1 METGTTLLG
10 LGWCEGWN
18 HSDKNPR
25 HNRLALLCLWQNRS
39 SLLRRWSLQRM
50 FRLMVHNDTMMRF
63 VCVFT
68 FALLLALS
76 SLPVALAQ
84 DTAPVEDEDDSSEQ
98 VEQKD
103 DSYRRQMELE
113 DARSRD
119 RTYIDNT
126 HSQKANLEKI
136 DKLPEESRENIRDQ
150 LVDVIMENGE
160 WEPKDA
166 LEEYP
171 YAPTEA
177 AQSDPELMEQEQE
190 AWDEQIEKY
199 HAREAAAFGTYR
211 GPVPGP
217 GNPTG
222 QQGDG
227 SQQGQQGGQQGSG
240 QGGQDGTGDGES
252 GDGSEGTY
260 QPYQS
265 GSNGS
270 EDEVS
275 TAGVSESALDFLRG
289 GQGRQQPPPQGS
301 QPQPPQA
308 QPQSPQAQE
317 QATGVQQAQAEEQ
330 APEEGSEQAQ
340 TDQAAEQSAAQNAE
354 QAQAEQ
360 QQESPQDIQLDT
372 RGIIAIKDLDKLEGT
387 ELPGEQEDSEDP

>member
-1 METGTTLLG
+1 MTKFV
-10 LGWCEGWN
+10 N
-18 HSDKNPR
+18 K
-25 HNRLALLCLWQNRS
+25 LC
-39 SLLRRWSLQRM
+39 
-50 FRLMVHNDTMMRF
+50 
-63 VCVFT
+63 
-68 FALLLALS
+68 FALLLALYG
-76 SLPVALAQ
+76 LPLAFAQ
-84 DTAPVEDEDDSSEQ
+84 DSEPAEDEDGSSEQ
-98 VEQKD
+98 VEQRD
-103 DSYRRQMELE
+103 DAFRRQMELE

-119 RTYIDNT
+119 RTYVDST
-126 HSQKANLEKI
+126 YGGQKTELEKI
-136 DKLPEESRENIRDQ
+136 DKLPEESRNNIRDQ

-177 AQSDPELMEQEQE
+177 AQSDPELKEQEQE

-199 HAREAAAFGTYR
+199 HEREAAAFGAHR

-222 QQGDG
+222 QEGGEQGEG
-227 SQQGQQGGQQGSG
+227 SQQGQQGGEQGSG
-240 QGGQDGTGDGES
+240 QGGQDGSGDGES
-252 GDGSEGTY
+252 GDGTEGTY

-265 GSNGS
+265 SSNGS

-289 GQGRQQPPPQGS
+289 SQGQQQPPPQG
-301 QPQPPQA
+301 
-308 QPQSPQAQE
+308 E
-317 QATGVQQAQAEEQ
+317 QTQ
-330 APEEGSEQAQ
+330 APEENS
-340 TDQAAEQSAAQNAE
+340 E

-360 QQESPQDIQLDT
+360 SPEQSAEQSESEQQQESSETVDLDT

-387 ELPGEQEDSEDP
+387 EVPEDPDEQ

>member
-1 METGTTLLG
+1 
-10 LGWCEGWN
+10 
-18 HSDKNPR
+18 
-25 HNRLALLCLWQNRS
+25 
-39 SLLRRWSLQRM
+39 
-50 FRLMVHNDTMMRF
+50 MVDNGVMVKF
-63 VCVFT
+63 VCMLFV
-68 FALLLALS
+68 ALLLVLF

-84 DTAPVEDEDDSSEQ
+84 DTAPVEDDDDSSEQ

-119 RTYIDNT
+119 RTYIDTT
-126 HSQKANLEKI
+126 HSQKAGLEKI
-136 DKLPEESRENIRDQ
+136 DKLPEESRENVRAQ

-171 YAPTEA
+171 YEPTGA
-177 AQSDPELMEQEQE
+177 AQSDSELMEQEQE

-199 HAREAAAFGTYR
+199 HKREAAAFGSYR

-240 QGGQDGTGDGES
+240 QGGQDGAGDGES

-289 GQGRQQPPPQGS
+289 GQGRQQPPPQGA
-301 QPQPPQA
+301 QPQA
-308 QPQSPQAQE
+308 QPQSQQAQE
-317 QATGVQQAQAEEQ
+317 QATGDQQAQAEEQ
-330 APEEGSEQAQ
+330 APEESSEQAQ
-340 TDQAAEQSAAQNAE
+340 TDQAAEQSSEQNAE

-360 QQESPQDIQLDT
+360 QQESPQDTQLDT

-387 ELPGEQEDSEDP
+387 EIPGNQEDSEDP